1 MAMFQKAQQRADIR
15 TERQKV
21 ALAQAGETV
30 PYSLPESTAYTAAT
44 MLSTSP
50 QEEDIRVCRL
60 SGRLV
65 RKVALLAGALF
76 SSLPNLRPADVYT
89 RLNTHFN
96 KTGLSALHILKLLT
110 ISYSRVS
117 T

>member
-60 SGRLV
+60 SGIV

-76 SSLPNLRPADVYT
+76 SSLPDLRPADVYT